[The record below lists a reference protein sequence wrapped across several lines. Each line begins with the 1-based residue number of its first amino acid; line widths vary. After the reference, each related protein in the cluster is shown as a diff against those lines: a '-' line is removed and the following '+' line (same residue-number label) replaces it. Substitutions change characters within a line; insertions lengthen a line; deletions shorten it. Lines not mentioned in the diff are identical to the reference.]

1 MRCFSCVMLSFVDK
15 LQRFSTVARF
25 RIQGFC
31 YLLHTEKATALSRKD
46 KKKKKWS
53 RDYCCG
59 INKERQSSFQIQLAK
74 DP

>member
-1 MRCFSCVMLSFVDK
+1 MQGFSCVMLSFVDK

-46 KKKKKWS
+46 KKREK
-53 RDYCCG
+53 
-59 INKERQSSFQIQLAK
+59 
-74 DP
+74 